1 HLWEGDMYARCG
13 KIAAQKGKRAQLAE
27 ILTRAASLV
36 GQLPGCRM
44 YLVYEDLNDDTAL
57 WVTEVWEDREAH
69 AASLQDERVRT
80 LIAAARPVLGE
91 ISNHVEMKLVGG
103 HGLQP

>member
-1 HLWEGDMYARCG
+1 MYARSG
-13 KIAAQKGKRAQLAE
+13 KITAQPGKRAQLAA

-44 YLVYEDLNDDTAL
+44 YLVYEDLSDESAL
-57 WVTEVWEDREAH
+57 WVTEVWDDREAH

-80 LIAAARPVLGE
+80 LIAAARPISGE
-91 ISNHVEMKLVGG
+91 FSNSVEMKLIGG